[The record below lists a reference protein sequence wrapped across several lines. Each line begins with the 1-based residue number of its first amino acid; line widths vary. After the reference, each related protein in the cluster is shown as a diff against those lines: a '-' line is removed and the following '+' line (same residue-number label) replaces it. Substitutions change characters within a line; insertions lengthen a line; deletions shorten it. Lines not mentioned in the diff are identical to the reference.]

1 MMTILIYDTF
11 SKSRRPLQNL
21 YSRLRRDLEAV
32 ENGIKQELS
41 GQMAGMEN
49 TLIMKIEDITTKSVP
64 TGKESFLADEYTF
77 GDSDEYSGY
86 SNEYS
91 FGNSDEYSGY
101 SPSEIYELNMGNAG
115 KKFVV

>member
-41 GQMAGMEN
+41 GQMVAMQN
-49 TLIMKIEDITTKSVP
+49 ALIIEIKDMIKDTSTKSAP
-64 TGKESFLADEYTF
+64 TGKEFVLADEYT
-77 GDSDEYSGY
+77 
-86 SNEYS
+86 